1 MLSGRPEHRSCIR
14 ASFHFIFSFVL
25 FGKHTHSKNHV
36 LSSHSV
42 VSSVFQRTR
51 QFKSFS
57 ESKQIYWSIATA
69 NTFILV
75 FGNILNIF
83 AAFFKELALITI
95 REMWGLGL
103 ELSGLILGLEVSAR
117 SRYRKLRSRLHH
129 WCRLVNKGLY
139 GVGKHVGTDC
149 RFHEFGICC
158 SWLSWSWC
166 RELWIILHT
175 AKSIHSWH
183 ALTFTA
189 CVDVKCS
196 KLQPYKFQISHR

>member
-1 MLSGRPEHRSCIR
+1 MLSSRPEHGSCIR

-75 FGNILNIF
+75 FGNISNIF
-83 AAFFKELALITI
+83 CSIFQ
-95 REMWGLGL
+95 G
-103 ELSGLILGLEVSAR
+103 VSFNYHQRNVRYR
-117 SRYRKLRSRLHH
+117 SRAFRSRSCSFSQVSEVTVSTTSLLKSS
-129 WCRLVNKGLY
+129 WQNKIRCTVYNNEFVN
-139 GVGKHVGTDC
+139 
-149 RFHEFGICC
+149 
-158 SWLSWSWC
+158 
-166 RELWIILHT
+166 IL
-175 AKSIHSWH
+175 
-183 ALTFTA
+183 
-189 CVDVKCS
+189 
-196 KLQPYKFQISHR
+196 